1 LPRPLREETRKGE
14 RDGQAR
20 KRKERKTIEV
30 TADFYNSELVKAKS
44 SLDLCVYKYGE
55 RIGRLKVGR
64 GGIFWYSRYKVKPI
78 RLNWDQFIDRIED
91 VYGRNA

>member
-1 LPRPLREETRKGE
+1 M
-14 RDGQAR
+14 AR
-20 KRKERKTIEV
+20 QRKEKREKRYEV
-30 TADFYNSELVKAKS
+30 IADFYNSELVKAKS
-44 SLDLCVYKYGE
+44 SLDLWVYKYGE

-78 RLNWDQFIDRIED
+78 RLNWDQFIDRMED